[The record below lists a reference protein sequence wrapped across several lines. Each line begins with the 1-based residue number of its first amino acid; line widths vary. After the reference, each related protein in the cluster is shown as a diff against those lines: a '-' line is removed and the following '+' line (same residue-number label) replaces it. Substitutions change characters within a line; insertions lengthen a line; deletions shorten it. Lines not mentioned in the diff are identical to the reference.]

1 MGKVIK
7 LTEGKLNEM
16 VTSIIN
22 EMFGENINSEEFT
35 FGDSKEMKPGIH
47 QQQIFYNNELVG
59 FLNTREKNPLAPLE
73 EYYHIP
79 DVNKGIDDQGFIDFK
94 IFKDNDEAALAY
106 TKENFEQI
114 VYLIKN
120 GNWD

>member
-1 MGKVIK
+1 MGKVVT
-7 LTEGKLNEM
+7 LTESKLNEM
-16 VTSIIN
+16 
-22 EMFGENINSEEFT
+22 INSIMEEILNNNTENSEFT
-35 FGDSKEMKPGIH
+35 FGDTKEVRPGVH
-47 QQQIFYNNELVG
+47 QQRVFYMNEFVG
-59 FLNTREKNPLAPLE
+59 YLSTREKNPLAPLE

-79 DVNKGIDDQGFIDFK
+79 DVNKGIDGQGFIDFK

-106 TKENFEQI
+106 TKENFKQI

>member
-7 LTEGKLNEM
+7 LSESKLNEM
-16 VTSIIN
+16 
-22 EMFGENINSEEFT
+22 INSLMEEILNNNAENSEFAFSDT
-35 FGDSKEMKPGIH
+35 KELRPGLH
-47 QQQIFYNNELVG
+47 QQRVFYMNELVG
-59 FLNTREKNPLAPLE
+59 FLDTREKNPLAPIE

-79 DVNKGIDDQGFIDFK
+79 DVDYGIDGQGFINFK

-106 TKENFEQI
+106 TKENFKQI

-120 GNWD
+120 GDWD

>member
-1 MGKVIK
+1 MGKVVT
-7 LTEGKLNEM
+7 LTESKLNEM
-16 VTSIIN
+16 
-22 EMFGENINSEEFT
+22 INSIMEEILNNNTENSEFT
-35 FGDSKEMKPGIH
+35 FSDSKEMKPGLH
-47 QQQIFYNNELVG
+47 QQRVFYNGELVG
-59 FLNTREKNPLAPLE
+59 FLSTREKNPLAPLE

-94 IFKDNDEAALAY
+94 VFKDNDEAALAY

-120 GNWD
+120 GDWD